1 MKRLMFLI
9 LIALVAGSF
18 LFHKITQGSGYVLIS
33 LGNTSIE
40 MSFWAA
46 VAAFLVCACVL
57 YGLLWLVRSII
68 NGVVGGANKVLV
80 SNSQSVQRRTAT
92 GLVNFMEGNWALA
105 RKNLLKSVKK
115 ADYPIINYLAASRA
129 SFEMGNQKEALDLL
143 HYAEKTSP
151 DSGLAVALTQARMQ
165 LIDKKYEQCLAT
177 LKRAKKLAPN
187 HPVVLDLLQQTYV
200 VLEDWPSLKA
210 LLPSLKKSDILTPN
224 EFNSLQLTLYKACLL
239 SPTSDIKSEWDAVPA
254 AIKKDIDIVLIYVEQ
269 LEKQGNHKGAE
280 AVIRKSLKKN
290 WDDRLVNFYG
300 RVAADD
306 VKKQLLIVE
315 TWLRERPANPVIL
328 LTLGRLSLRNEAW
341 DKARQYFEDS
351 IKLEK
356 SAEAYAELARLLSH
370 LGEYEKS
377 NEYYQ
382 LSIAHTGAGLPDLP
396 LPAIALSDSSSAFT
410 ANESSA
416 AAV

>member
-1 MKRLMFLI
+1 MKRLLFLI

-46 VAAFLVCACVL
+46 VAVFLLCVGVF
-57 YGLLWLVRSII
+57 YFLLWIVRSVI
-68 NGVVGGANKVLV
+68 NTVVGGASKVLAG
-80 SNSQSVQRRTAT
+80 NSQAVQKRTAT
-92 GLVNFMEGNWALA
+92 GLVNFMEGNWAQA

-115 ADYPIINYLAASRA
+115 TDYPIINYLAASRA
-129 SFEMGNQKEALDLL
+129 SYEVGNQKEALDLL
-143 HYAEKTSP
+143 HQAEKTSP

-177 LKRAKKLAPN
+177 LERAKKLAPN

-200 VLEDWPSLKA
+200 FLEDWKSLKA
-210 LLPSLKKSDILTPN
+210 LLPSLKKSEILTPC
-224 EFNSLQLTLYKACLL
+224 EFQALQLTLFKACLI
-239 SPTSDIKSEWDAVPA
+239 SPAADIKSEWDAMPSNV
-254 AIKKDIDIVLIYVEQ
+254 KKDIDVITIYVEQ
-269 LEKQGNHKGAE
+269 LEKEGNHKGAE
-280 AVIRKSLKKN
+280 SVIRKGIKRN

-300 RVAADD
+300 RIAGDD
-306 VKKQLLIVE
+306 IKKQLLIAE
-315 TWLRERPANPVIL
+315 TWLRERPANPTIL
-328 LTLGRLSLRNEAW
+328 LTLGRLSLRNESW
-341 DKARQYFEDS
+341 DKARDYFEDS

-377 NEYYQ
+377 NQYYQ
-382 LSIAHTGAGLPDLP
+382 DSIAHTGTGLPDLP
-396 LPAIALSDSSSAFT
+396 LPDLAQQSGLPLT
-410 ANESSA
+410 A
-416 AAV
+416 VGK